1 MPALFCKEGR
11 GLSAFFS
18 VRFQLL
24 HQLLEYNRSLANSV
38 AFTVLLVVF
47 GEATQQKQQK
57 RSAKAQPPSTALTTH
72 HSSSIP
78 VSFPSPEAGIVRNY
92 LCPFLET
99 LVHRQVC
106 GLKKP
111 ATHNW
116 QHLLGSCLSLD
127 PEHQHTGC
135 YCVLCPGF
143 LTLYRLS
150 CFTALLICDQ
160 WSLTSYSDSLT
171 AQIMVSIFQQQS
183 IFKLRYILFF

>member
-1 MPALFCKEGR
+1 MSRCKHTSRESQVLAY
-11 GLSAFFS
+11 LSAT
-18 VRFQLL
+18 FQHLELQNSLL
-24 HQLLEYNRSLANSV
+24 RQP
-38 AFTVLLVVF
+38 
-47 GEATQQKQQK
+47 
-57 RSAKAQPPSTALTTH
+57 QPPSTALTTH

-78 VSFPSPEAGIVRNY
+78 VSFPSPEASIVRNY

-171 AQIMVSIFQQQS
+171 AQMMVSIFQQQS